1 MRRAIGLPL
10 KSDLCSIEAKASQLR
25 NLPWKHQAPPLQNA
39 HLATGFELSLLSP
52 PSISMSTSVSV
63 WKKPELVVSLPLV
76 LPAIFIC
83 AKA

>member
-1 MRRAIGLPL
+1 MRSANGLSP
-10 KSDLCSIEAKASQLR
+10 KSDPRSIEANPSELC

-76 LPAIFIC
+76 LPTIFLC